1 MADVTGML
9 LQGRDEEALAIC
21 NKARTGAP
29 FDGGLDLWETMEPR
43 VFLISRSS
51 GSPTRVAPGR
61 STSLRNATL
70 TK

>member
-29 FDGGLDLWETMEPR
+29 FDGGFGSIGNDGAKSFLDLAIEWITNSR
-43 VFLISRSS
+43 RSRS
-51 GSPTRVAPGR
+51 V
-61 STSLRNATL
+61 N
-70 TK
+70 